1 MITLRPAQERGYANY
16 GWLDTWHSF
25 SFADYHDRQHM
36 NWGPLRVINDDT
48 IAGGGGFGTHPHR
61 DMEIL
66 TYVLQGALK
75 HRDSIGTGSV
85 IHPGEVQ
92 LMSAGSGI
100 AHSEFNASETEPV
113 HLLQIWIQPNVRGVE
128 PSYQQTEFAAAEKRG
143 KLRLV
148 ASGDGAEGSV
158 KMWQDARVYAT
169 LLDGEESVEH
179 IADPQRWVYV
189 HVAQGSVYLNGIAMK
204 AGDGAKIQNES
215 RLVLDRGQGAEVL
228 VFDMA

>member
-25 SFADYHDRQHM
+25 SFADYHDRLHM

-85 IHPGEVQ
+85 IRPGEVQ

-113 HLLQIWIQPNVRGVE
+113 HLLQIWIQPNARGVE

-148 ASGDGAEGSV
+148 ASGDGTEGSV

-179 IADPQRWVYV
+179 APDPQRWVYV
-189 HVAQGSVYLNGIAMK
+189 HVAQGSVYLNGIALK

-215 RLVLDRGQGAEVL
+215 RLVLDRGQTAEVL